1 MRVIGTAGHV
11 DHGKSSLVEALSGIN
26 PDRLAEEQARQMTID
41 LGFAWLTLP
50 NGEEVGIVDVP
61 GHRDFIE
68 NMLAGVGGIDAVLLV
83 IAADEG
89 VMPQTKEHLAIIDL
103 LQVNRG
109 VVALNKVDLVDE
121 EWLELV
127 ETEVREILSGTRL
140 AKAPLVRVSA
150 KTRVGL
156 DDLKIALQNELLHLP
171 ERGDNGRPR
180 LPIDR
185 VFTLS
190 GFGTIVTGTLIDSN
204 LEVGMECEILPKGL
218 KTRIRSLQ
226 SHKKKEQVAQAGSR
240 TAANLAGVA
249 VEEIQRGDVLV
260 NAGTFRPTQRLD
272 ARIRMLKDAS
282 TSLKHNME
290 IKFFLYTAEVLG
302 RVRVLGVE
310 EIHPG
315 EEGWIQIEL
324 NSPVITARGDRFILR
339 RPSPAETLGGGEVL
353 DASPARR
360 YKRFGTEWRERLEA
374 LSMGDPAEVIL
385 KLLQRNQWLS
395 MDEIVRQT
403 NFSAL
408 VIAQTLQGLLKEGLI
423 HDPAQRFSKGGKE
436 ASQTPLVAQTQ
447 WEAWQKKAHQLLET
461 YHQQVPLRRGMPR
474 EELKN
479 RLKLPMPLFQ
489 PLLEV
494 LKGQGEV
501 CEVRQFVALA
511 AFQIRLTPAQQEQAE
526 ALLRLFKQNP
536 FAPPSVKECKQ
547 QLGDELYQ
555 ALLEL
560 ETLIQVSEEVVF
572 RHQDY
577 LKAMQQVRQLL
588 AQEGEIS
595 AAQVRD
601 HLQTSRKYALALL
614 EHFDEIGMTE
624 RRGDV
629 RVLRKG
635 RESVAS
641 QTGESGNEL

>member
-41 LGFAWLTLP
+41 LGFAWLSLP

-121 EWLELV
+121 DWLELV

-140 AKAPLVRVSA
+140 AEAPLVRVSA
-150 KTRVGL
+150 KTREGL
-156 DDLKIALQNELLHLP
+156 DALKVALQNELLHLP

-226 SHKKKEQVAQAGSR
+226 THKKKEQVAQAGSR

-260 NAGTFRPTQRLD
+260 KAGTFRPTQRLD
-272 ARIRMLKDAS
+272 AQIRMLKDAS

-374 LSMGDPAEVIL
+374 LSMADPAEVIL

-403 NFSAL
+403 NFA
-408 VIAQTLQGLLKEGLI
+408 AQMVAPTVQRLLEEGLVL
-423 HDPAQRFSKGGKE
+423 DPAQRFSKGGKE

-461 YHQQVPLRRGMPR
+461 YHQQFPLRRGMPR

-494 LKGQGEV
+494 LNGQGEV

-572 RHQDY
+572 RRQDY
-577 LKAMQQVRQLL
+577 LNAMQQVRQLL

-614 EHFDEIGMTE
+614 EHFDQIGITE

-641 QTGESGNEL
+641 QIGESGYEP